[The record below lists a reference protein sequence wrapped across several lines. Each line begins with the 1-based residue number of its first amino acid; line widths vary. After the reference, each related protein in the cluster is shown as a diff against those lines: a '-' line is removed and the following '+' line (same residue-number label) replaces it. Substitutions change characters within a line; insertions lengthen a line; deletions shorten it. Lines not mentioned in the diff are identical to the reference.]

1 MAPMSE
7 PTSVQGLVDQV
18 QIYSVA
24 QASRQLSSDLADSP
38 NSTISVLRLGPGE
51 ETELAAQ
58 GSDRILVVLR
68 GEGSARSPDGDRPLK
83 TQQGMLIPPGLS
95 CRLANTGQ
103 TELVIYSMQTR
114 QPEALVANVASDVQV
129 RAPIEQMNAKGI
141 GNRIYAYV
149 MDRATIGLSPLI
161 MEEWNKVSAVRMNC
175 KYERVG
181 DEVVATLP
189 ARVVQWYG
197 IDDLTEGDY
206 TIRTDRTRTRV
217 RVDITPFIERKAPA
231 GAARPS

>member
-1 MAPMSE
+1 MSE
-7 PTSVQGLVDQV
+7 PPVQGLTDQV

-24 QASRQLSSDLADSP
+24 QAGRRLTSDLADSP
-38 NSTISVLRLGPGE
+38 NSTISVLRLAPGE
-51 ETELAAQ
+51 QTELVAQ

-68 GEGSARSPDGDRPLK
+68 GEGTVTTPESERPLA

-95 CRLANTGQ
+95 CRLENTSQ
-103 TELVIYSMQTR
+103 AELVVYSMQTR
-114 QPEALVANVASDVQV
+114 RPEALVANVASDVHV
-129 RAPIEQMNAKGI
+129 RVPIELMNAKGI
-141 GNRIYAYV
+141 GSRIYAYV

-175 KYERVG
+175 KYERIG

-197 IDDLTEGDY
+197 IEELAEGDY
-206 TIRTDRTRTRV
+206 RLRSDRTRTRV
-217 RVDITPFIERKAPA
+217 RVDITPFIERKAQGVA
-231 GAARPS
+231 GSP

>member
-1 MAPMSE
+1 MAPMPE
-7 PTSVQGLVDQV
+7 QTPVQGLVDQV

-24 QASRQLSSDLADSP
+24 QAGRQLSSDLADSP
-38 NSTISVLRLGPGE
+38 NSTISVLRLAPGE
-51 ETELAAQ
+51 ATELAAQ

-68 GEGSARSPDGDRPLK
+68 GEGSATWPDGDRPLK
-83 TQQGMLIPPGLS
+83 TQQGMLIPPDLS
-95 CRLANTGQ
+95 CRLTNTGQ
-103 TELVIYSMQTR
+103 SELVVYSMETR
-114 QPEALVANVASDVQV
+114 RPEALVANVASDVHV
-129 RAPIEQMNAKGI
+129 RAPLDQMNAKGI

-197 IDDLTEGDY
+197 IDDLGEGDY

-217 RVDITPFIERKAPA
+217 RVDISPFVTRKAQ
-231 GAARPS
+231 GAAGSP

>member
-1 MAPMSE
+1 MRPMSE
-7 PTSVQGLVDQV
+7 PTPVQGLVDQV

-24 QASRQLSSDLADSP
+24 QAGRQLSSDLADSP
-38 NSTISVLRLGPGE
+38 NSTISVLRMAPGE
-51 ETELAAQ
+51 NAELKPE

-68 GEGSARSPDGDRPLK
+68 GEGSATWPDGDRALK
-83 TQQGMLIPPGLS
+83 TQQGMLVPPGLS
-95 CRLANTGQ
+95 CRLSNTGQ
-103 TELVIYSMQTR
+103 VEFVVYSMLTR
-114 QPEALVANVASDVQV
+114 RPEALVANVASDVQV

-197 IDDLTEGDY
+197 IEDLAEGDY

-217 RVDITPFIERKAPA
+217 RVDITPFIARKAQ
-231 GAARPS
+231 GAAGSP